1 MQLIKLQPGIELA
14 EIQDI
19 INMVVDKEGL
29 ALKSFLKGEP
39 VLIQEVWKE
48 LINLKFGVMI
58 N

>member
-39 VLIQEVWKE
+39 VLSKEVWKE
-48 LINLKFGVMI
+48 LINL
-58 N
+58 